1 MSYSIVGEQILKFR
15 KERGF
20 TQRELGE
27 RIGVSSSAVSQWES
41 GGTPDISLLPTL
53 SDVLGVTVD
62 ALFGRTEVKREDM
75 AEAVGGYIASLTE
88 KKRWGEVI
96 ALTRRAMI
104 SGCMGKA
111 TGVVDVER
119 HDAEETY
126 ISKDGLI
133 TAVSAGER
141 SFLTVIHNRAGGM
154 EGLLSCDESICRL
167 FAALS
172 DPHALALLVTLYR
185 EPPKYHTAGALAMLL
200 QMDQEETEGILTKF
214 TQLRL
219 TEELSLETEGG
230 SVRAYK
236 VNLTG
241 TAVPLLVSARL
252 MTEPQ
257 TGIRLIS
264 DKREHEGT
272 EGTNEKEE

>member
-1 MSYSIVGEQILKFR
+1 
-15 KERGF
+15 
-20 TQRELGE
+20 
-27 RIGVSSSAVSQWES
+27 
-41 GGTPDISLLPTL
+41 
-53 SDVLGVTVD
+53 
-62 ALFGRTEVKREDM
+62 
-75 AEAVGGYIASLTE
+75 
-88 KKRWGEVI
+88 
-96 ALTRRAMI
+96 
-104 SGCMGKA
+104 
-111 TGVVDVER
+111 
-119 HDAEETY
+119 
-126 ISKDGLI
+126 
-133 TAVSAGER
+133 
-141 SFLTVIHNRAGGM
+141 M

-219 TEELSLETEGG
+219 TEELSLETERG